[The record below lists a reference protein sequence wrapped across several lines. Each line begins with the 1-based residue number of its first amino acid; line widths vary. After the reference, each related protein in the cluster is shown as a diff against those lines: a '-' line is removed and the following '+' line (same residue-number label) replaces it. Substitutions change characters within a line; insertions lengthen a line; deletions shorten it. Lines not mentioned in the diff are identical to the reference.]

1 MWGLDLQGIRINC
14 QSGCCHLFKT
24 CFCIFWV
31 SEVAEVKTVAD
42 AGLSKD
48 WIWFIFGFSMI
59 VSFADTLSQLQ
70 NKDATHESAKK

>member
-1 MWGLDLQGIRINC
+1 LEKQVIFLLGKKCGVWIFRG
-14 QSGCCHLFKT
+14 T